1 MNRKGGTCKPEV
13 SPVAAQ
19 TASSPVLVGVSA
31 QCWNVVLTLD
41 HFAADSLAQAHYFSS
56 ECQALA
62 LSYKRMG
69 FFVF

>member
-31 QCWNVVLTLD
+31 G
-41 HFAADSLAQAHYFSS
+41 
-56 ECQALA
+56 
-62 LSYKRMG
+62 M
-69 FFVF
+69 